1 MQESPMNEAD
11 LQKLDKAVAHLLRQ
25 ESFPTTIERLKIELA
40 ESKEAFVW
48 STVAL
53 DAIPCELP
61 AGIKS
66 CWIFHLR
73 KDVPSGCYLH
83 PNSVQHMVMVTGQ
96 GLSIVG
102 GMRRTMASFASSE
115 KSLADKWYVIEQG
128 VPHEFIPERVDMTV
142 VSFHTCEASELEE
155 IACET
160 GGKRLYEGPDA

>member
-1 MQESPMNEAD
+1 MNEIE
-11 LQKLDKAVAHLLRQ
+11 LQKLDTAVAYLLRR
-25 ESFPTTIERLKIELA
+25 ESFATTVKRLKRELA

-61 AGIKS
+61 AAIKS

-73 KDVPSGCYLH
+73 KDVSSGCHFH
-83 PNSVQHMVMVTGQ
+83 PNSIQHMAMVTGQ

-102 GMRRTMASFASSE
+102 DTRRPLVSFASSE
-115 KSLADKWYVIEQG
+115 NSLAEKWHVIGQN
-128 VPHEFIPERVDMTV
+128 VPHEFIPERDDMTV
-142 VSFHTCEASELEE
+142 VSFHTCDVNELEE
-155 IACET
+155 IECAT